1 MRLAVVGHVEWV
13 EFARTPRVPAAG
25 EIAHAQPELAV
36 AAGGGAVV
44 AVELARLA
52 GAATLFTAFGEDA
65 LGEAA
70 RAELE
75 RRGVTVRA
83 ALRSQPTRRALTLV
97 DDAGER
103 TIVTLGE
110 RLAPSGADP
119 LPWDELAGADA
130 VYFTAGDAGA
140 ARAARAARLL
150 AANPRGGAALREVVL
165 DALIY
170 SAGDPL
176 ERATDLGAALRIETR
191 GADGGTYETA
201 TGERGRWDA
210 IAPAGPRID
219 SYGCGDSFAAGV
231 VHALAEGRGIEE
243 ALASG
248 ARSGSACLTRRGP
261 YDEPRPA
268 AGG

>member
-1 MRLAVVGHVEWV
+1 MRRVTGQIAAARAAWRYFNAMRLAVVGHVEWV

-130 VYFTAGDAGA
+130 VYFTAGM
-140 ARAARAARLL
+140 
-150 AANPRGGAALREVVL
+150 V
-165 DALIY
+165 I
-170 SAGDPL
+170 
-176 ERATDLGAALRIETR
+176 
-191 GADGGTYETA
+191 
-201 TGERGRWDA
+201 
-210 IAPAGPRID
+210 PAGF
-219 SYGCGDSFAAGV
+219 GFAACV
-231 VHALAEGRGIEE
+231 SNAMW
-243 ALASG
+243 
-248 ARSGSACLTRRGP
+248 
-261 YDEPRPA
+261 
-268 AGG
+268 